1 MMPIMGWIVS
11 LNNSKKLIMKLKLY
25 FKSVIIA
32 VMTVLFVF
40 TSCKDVN
47 SEKAEDSAKLSVAY
61 EKYEL
66 DNGLDV
72 ILHQDKSDPIVS
84 LAIQYGVGSNREK
97 TGRTGFAHLF
107 EHMLFQES
115 ENVPQDQF
123 FKKIQDAGGTLNGG
137 TWKDGT
143 IYYEIVPNNALE
155 TVLWL
160 ESDRMGF
167 LINTVTESAFYNQQE
182 VVQNEKR
189 QRVDN
194 NPYGHTGWVLDKN
207 LYPEG
212 HPYNW
217 QVIGELVDLQNA
229 TVDDVKEFY
238 DKFYGPNN
246 ATLVL
251 AGDFEKEDAKRLVEK
266 YFGEIKR
273 RQEVTPLEPQPVT
286 LSETKR
292 LYHEDNF
299 ATAPQLNMVWPTLE
313 QYTPDAYA
321 LDFLAE
327 ILSSGKK
334 APLYRVLVKDKDLTS
349 RTIAYGN
356 AQELAGEFQIS
367 ITANNGKSLKDVEAG
382 IFEAF
387 QLFEKEGVTDRDVE
401 RIKAGLETQFY
412 NGISSVLGKSF
423 QLAQYNV
430 FAGDPG
436 FIEQDI
442 ENIKKVT
449 KEDVM
454 RVYDTYIK
462 GKPFIMTSFV
472 PKGQLDLIAENSEKA
487 PVVEEEIKENVD
499 KKVEDAETEVVK
511 TPSNFDRSVEP
522 DQGEAPALNIPESW
536 TAELANGMKVYGIEQ
551 NEIPTV
557 NFSLVMQGGHLLDD
571 KNKNGVANLMT
582 DIMMEGTANKT
593 PQELEE
599 EIELLGASI
608 NMYTTDES
616 IVIRGN
622 TLVRNFDKTMKLV
635 EEILLEPRWDE
646 EEFALIKTKTIN
658 EIKRSAANPNAVAGR
673 VFNKLLYGEDHI
685 FSLPASGTEASVES
699 ITIDDLKS
707 FYNKNYSPSISSFQV
722 VGKITKD
729 QALANLSGLEEK
741 WAAKEVTIPEYP
753 IANNRDKASLYFV
766 DIPDAKQSVINIGYI
781 GIPRTDKDFYPAE
794 VMNYKLGGSFSGNV
808 NLILRE
814 EKGYTYGARTGFSG
828 SKLPGK
834 FTASSSVRTN
844 TTGESVEIFKDQI
857 AAYKNGISEEDLEFT
872 KNALIKSNARRFE
885 TQFNLLGMLQEMS
898 EYNLPANYIESEEK
912 VIKEMTLEQ
921 HQALANKYLDESK
934 MAYLVVGDAASQ
946 FAQFKDMGFDE
957 VKLLD
962 KDGVEV
968 KLSDVKL

>member
-1 MMPIMGWIVS
+1 MLLLAFSSCQDTGT
-11 LNNSKKLIMKLKLY
+11 SK
-25 FKSVIIA
+25 SQ
-32 VMTVLFVF
+32 
-40 TSCKDVN
+40 
-47 SEKAEDSAKLSVAY
+47 DSGSLSVAF

-66 DNGLDV
+66 ENGLDV

-84 LAIQYGVGSNREK
+84 VAIQYAVGSNREK

-123 FKKIQDAGGTLNGG
+123 FKTIQDAGGTLNGG

-155 TVLWL
+155 TILWM

-167 LINTVTESAFYNQQE
+167 LINTVTEAAFYNQQE

-194 NPYGHTGWVLDKN
+194 NPYGHTGWVIDKN
-207 LYPEG
+207 IYPDG

-217 QVIGELVDLQNA
+217 QVIGELEDLQNA
-229 TVDDVKEFY
+229 TVADVKEFY

-251 AGDFEKEDAKRLVEK
+251 AGDFETTEAKALIEK

-273 RQEVTPLEPQPVT
+273 RQEVLPMEPQRTV

-299 ATAPQLNMVWPTLE
+299 ATTPQLNMVWPTVE
-313 QYTPDAYA
+313 QYTTDAYA
-321 LDFLAE
+321 LDVLGE
-327 ILSSGKK
+327 ILSQGKK
-334 APLYRVLVKDKDLTS
+334 AALYKVLVKERDLTS
-349 RTIAYGN
+349 RTSAYGN
-356 AQELAGEFQIS
+356 AQELAGEFYIT
-367 ITANNGKSLKDVEAG
+367 ITANNGKSLKDVEQG
-382 IFEAF
+382 VYDAF
-387 QLFEKEGVTDRDVE
+387 ALFEKEGVTDRDVE

-430 FAGDPG
+430 FTGDPA
-436 FIEQDI
+436 FIEKDI
-442 ENIKKVT
+442 QNIKDVT
-449 KEDVM
+449 KEDIM
-454 RVYDTYIK
+454 RVYNTYIK
-462 GKPFIMTSFV
+462 DKPFVMTSFV
-472 PKGQLDLIAENSEKA
+472 PKGQLELIADNSIVA
-487 PVVEEEIKENVD
+487 PVVEEKIMENV
-499 KKVEDAETEVVK
+499 KKIVNDAAAEVAK
-511 TPSNFDRSVEP
+511 TPSAFDRSIKP
-522 DQGEAPALNIPESW
+522 DQGVAPKLNIPTSW
-536 TAELANGMKVYGIEQ
+536 KSNLANGMKVSGIEQ

-557 NFSLVMQGGHLLDD
+557 NFSLVIDGGHLLDD
-571 KNKNGVANLMT
+571 PNKNGVANLMT
-582 DIMMEGTANKT
+582 DIMMEGTATKT

-608 NMYTTDES
+608 NMFTGNES
-616 IVIRGN
+616 ITIRGN

-646 EEFALIKTKTIN
+646 EEFSRIKTKTIN
-658 EIKRSAANPNAVAGR
+658 QIKRSEANPNAVASR
-673 VFNKLLYGEDHI
+673 IYNKILYGEDHI
-685 FSLPASGTEASVES
+685 FSYPRSGTEESVAAITMDDVKAYYASN
-699 ITIDDLKS
+699 
-707 FYNKNYSPSISSFQV
+707 FSPSVSSFMV
-722 VGKITKD
+722 VGKIDKNTVM
-729 QALANLSGLEEK
+729 QELQGLEK
-741 WAAKEVTIPEYP
+741 NWAAKDVAIPTFP
-753 IANNRDKASLYFV
+753 IENNRNKASLYFV
-766 DIPDAKQSVINIGYI
+766 DIPGAKQSVINIGYI
-781 GIPRTDKDFYPAE
+781 SMPRTDTDFFPAE

-814 EKGYTYGARTGFSG
+814 EKGYTYGARTQFSG
-828 SKLPGK
+828 SKVPGK

-844 TTGESVEIFKDQI
+844 TTGESVEIFRDQI
-857 AAYKNGISEEDLEFT
+857 KAYKDGISEDDLNFT

-898 EYNLPANYIESEEK
+898 EYDLPENYIAEEEA
-912 VIKEMTLEQ
+912 VIGTMTLEM
-921 HQALANKYLDESK
+921 HRALANKYLDESK
-934 MAYLVVGDAASQ
+934 MAYLVVGDAATQ
-946 FAQFKDMGFDE
+946 FAQFRDMGFDE

-962 KDGVEV
+962 KKGDEV
-968 KLSDVKL
+968 KLKDVKM

>member
-1 MMPIMGWIVS
+1 MTSKNS
-11 LNNSKKLIMKLKLY
+11 LKMLA
-25 FKSVIIA
+25 IA
-32 VMTVLFVF
+32 LFAGLFVF
-40 TSCKDVN
+40 TSCKNKDGDKT
-47 SEKAEDSAKLSVAY
+47 EETAKLSIEF

-66 DNGLDV
+66 ANGLDV
-72 ILHQDKSDPIVS
+72 VLHQDKSDPIVS

-115 ENVPQDQF
+115 ENVGQDQF

-143 IYYEIVPNNALE
+143 IYYEIVPKNAME
-155 TVLWL
+155 MIMWL
-160 ESDRMGF
+160 ESDRMGY

-194 NPYGHTGWVLDKN
+194 NPYGHTNWVLDKN

-229 TVDDVKEFY
+229 TVEDVREFY
-238 DKFYGPNN
+238 DRFYGPNN

-251 AGDFEKEDAKRLVEK
+251 AGDFEIDEAKAMIEK

-273 RQEVTPLEPQPVT
+273 RQEVEPLQPQNIT
-286 LSETKR
+286 LAETKR

-299 ATAPQLNMVWPTLE
+299 ATAPQLNMVWPTVE

-327 ILSSGKK
+327 IISSGKK
-334 APLYRVLVKDKDLTS
+334 APLYKVLVKEKDLTS
-349 RTIAYGN
+349 QTSAYN
-356 AQELAGEFQIS
+356 NSQQLAGEFHIR
-367 ITANNGKSLKDVEAG
+367 ITANNDKNLKDVEAG

-387 QLFEKEGVTDRDVE
+387 TMFEKDGVTDRDIE

-436 FIEQDI
+436 FIEEDI

-454 RVYDTYIK
+454 RVYNTYIK
-462 GKPFIMTSFV
+462 EKPFVMTSFV
-472 PKGQLDLIAENSEKA
+472 PKGKMELIADNSTKA
-487 PVVEEEIKENVD
+487 PVVEEEIKENVA
-499 KKVEDAETEVVK
+499 KTVEEKQEEIVK
-511 TPSNFDRSVEP
+511 TPSNFDRTVEP
-522 DQGEAPALNIPESW
+522 TQGEAPALSIPESW
-536 TAELANGMKVYGIEQ
+536 TASLTNGIKVYGIEQ
-551 NEIPTV
+551 NEVPTV
-557 NFSLVMQGGHLLDD
+557 NFSLVIEGGHLLDD

-582 DIMMEGTANKT
+582 DIMMEGTVNKT
-593 PQELEE
+593 PLELEE

-608 NMYTTDES
+608 NMYTTNES
-616 IVIRGN
+616 IIIRGN
-622 TLVRNFDKTMKLV
+622 TLTRNFEKTMKLI

-646 EEFALIKTKTIN
+646 EEFALIKTRTIN
-658 EIKRSAANPNAVAGR
+658 QIKRAQANPNVVASN
-673 VFNKLLYGEDHI
+673 VYNKLLYGEDHI
-685 FSLPASGTEASVES
+685 FSYPTSGTEASVEA
-699 ITIDDLKS
+699 ITINDLKD
-707 FYNKNYSPSISSFQV
+707 FYTKNFSPSISTFHV
-722 VGKITKD
+722 VGKINKEN
-729 QALANLSGLEEK
+729 ALKNLKGLEAK

-753 IANNRDKASLYFV
+753 VANNRDKASLYFV
-766 DIPDAKQSVINIGYI
+766 DIPNAKQSVINIGYI
-781 GIPRTDKDFYPAE
+781 ALPRTDKDFYPAE

-814 EKGYTYGARTGFSG
+814 EKGYTYGARTNFSG
-828 SKLPGK
+828 TKIPGT

-844 TTGESVEIFKDQI
+844 TTGESVQIFKDQI
-857 AAYKNGISEEDLEFT
+857 ANYKNGISEEDLAFT
-872 KNALIKSNARRFE
+872 KNALVKSNARRFE

-898 EYNLPANYIESEEK
+898 SYDLPANYIEGEEQI
-912 VIKEMTLEQ
+912 IKGMTLEQ
-921 HQALANKYLDESK
+921 HKALANKYLDESK
-934 MAYLVVGDAASQ
+934 MAYLVVGDAATQ
-946 FAQFKDMGFDE
+946 FAQFKKMGFDE

-962 KDGVEV
+962 KEGEEV
-968 KLSDVKL
+968 KLKDVKM

>member
-1 MMPIMGWIVS
+1 MIVYLILHKINQKMMTLKKIKIS
-11 LNNSKKLIMKLKLY
+11 L
-25 FKSVIIA
+25 IA
-32 VMTVLFVF
+32 VSTSLLVF
-40 TSCKDVN
+40 ISCKDVGY
-47 SEKAEDSAKLSVAY
+47 SEPQDSAKLSVEF

-66 DNGLDV
+66 ENGLDV

-84 LAIQYGVGSNREK
+84 VAIQYGVGSNREK

-123 FKKIQDAGGTLNGG
+123 FKKVQDAGGTLNGG

-155 TVLWL
+155 TVLWM

-194 NPYGHTGWVLDKN
+194 NPYGHTSWVLDKN

-217 QVIGELVDLQNA
+217 QVIGELVDLQQA
-229 TVDDVKEFY
+229 TVEDVKEFY

-251 AGDFEKEDAKRLVEK
+251 AGDFETESAKAMVEK

-273 RQEVTPLEPQPVT
+273 RQEVTPLQPKPVT

-299 ATAPQLNMVWPTLE
+299 ATAPQLNMVWPTIE
-313 QYTPDAYA
+313 QYTEDAYA
-321 LDFLAE
+321 LDFLGE

-334 APLYRVLVKDKDLTS
+334 APLYKVLVKEKDLTS
-349 RTIAYGN
+349 RTTAYGN

-367 ITANNGKSLKDVEAG
+367 ITANSDKDLKDVETG

-387 QLFEKEGVTDRDVE
+387 AMFEKEGVTDRDVE

-430 FAGDPG
+430 FAGNPG

-442 ENIKKVT
+442 ENIKRVT

-454 RVYDTYIK
+454 RVYNTYIK
-462 GKPFIMTSFV
+462 GKPFVMTSFV
-472 PKGQLDLIAENSEKA
+472 PKGQLDLIAENSTKA
-487 PVVEEEIKENVD
+487 PVVEEEVKENVE
-499 KKVEDAETEVVK
+499 KKVEDAESEVVK
-511 TPSNFDRSVEP
+511 TPSKFDRSIEP
-522 DQGEAPALNIPESW
+522 GQGITPALKIPSSW
-536 TAELANGMKVYGIEQ
+536 TAELSNGIKVYGIEQ

-557 NFSLVMQGGHLLDD
+557 NFSLVMEGGHLLDD

-608 NMYTTDES
+608 NMYTTNES

-646 EEFALIKTKTIN
+646 EEFALIKTRTIN
-658 EIKRSAANPNAVAGR
+658 QIKRSAADPTAVADR
-673 VFNKLLYGEDHI
+673 VYNKLLYGEDHI
-685 FSLPASGTEASVES
+685 FSLPTSGTEASVEA
-699 ITIDDLKS
+699 ITIEDLKE
-707 FYNKNYSPSISSFQV
+707 YYTKNYSPSVSSFQI
-722 VGKITKD
+722 VGKINKMD
-729 QALANLSGLEEK
+729 ALKNLSGLETN
-741 WAAKEVTIPEYP
+741 WAAKDVTIPKYP
-753 IANNRDKASLYFV
+753 VANNRDKASLYFV

-781 GIPRTDKDFYPAE
+781 AIPRTDKEFYPVE

-814 EKGYTYGARTGFSG
+814 EKGYTYGARTRFSG
-828 SKLPGK
+828 SKIPGK

-844 TTGESVEIFKDQI
+844 TTGESVQIFKEQI
-857 AAYKNGISEEDLEFT
+857 SVYKEGISEEDLEFT

-898 EYNLPANYIESEEK
+898 EYNLPANYIESEEQ
-912 VIKEMTLEQ
+912 VIREMTLEQ
-921 HQALANKYLDESK
+921 HRILANKYLDESK
-934 MAYLVVGDAASQ
+934 MAYLIVGDAASQ
-946 FAQFKDMGFDE
+946 FAQFRDMGFDE
-957 VKLLD
+957 VLLLD
-962 KDGVEV
+962 KDGEEV
-968 KLSDVKL
+968 SLTNVKM

>member
-1 MMPIMGWIVS
+1 MY
-11 LNNSKKLIMKLKLY
+11 SKHFQKFLFFLLGGL
-25 FKSVIIA
+25 
-32 VMTVLFVF
+32 LFVA
-40 TSCKDVN
+40 CKKGDTAP
-47 SEKAEDSAKLSVAY
+47 EETAKLSIDF

-66 DNGLDV
+66 ANGLDIV
-72 ILHQDKSDPIVS
+72 LHQDKSDPIVS

-115 ENVPQDQF
+115 ENVGQDQF

-143 IYYEIVPNNALE
+143 IYYEVVPKNALE
-155 TVLWL
+155 MIMWL
-160 ESDRMGF
+160 ESDRMGY

-194 NPYGHTGWVLDKN
+194 NPYGHTNWVLDKN
-207 LYPEG
+207 IYPEG

-229 TVDDVKEFY
+229 TVEDVKEFY
-238 DKFYGPNN
+238 DRFYGPNN

-251 AGDFEKEDAKRLVEK
+251 AGDFETEEAKAMIEK

-273 RQEVTPLEPQPVT
+273 RQEVAPLEPQPVT
-286 LSETKR
+286 IAETKR
-292 LYHEDNF
+292 FYHEDNF
-299 ATAPQLNMVWPTLE
+299 AQAPQLNMVWPTVE
-313 QYTPDAYA
+313 QYTDDAYA

-334 APLYRVLVKDKDLTS
+334 APMYKVLVKEKELTS
-349 RTIAYGN
+349 RTSAYN
-356 AQELAGEFQIS
+356 NSQQIAGEFHIR
-367 ITANNGKSLKDVEAG
+367 ITANDGVDLDNVEAA
-382 IFEAF
+382 IFESFA
-387 QLFEKEGVTDRDVE
+387 LFEKEGVTDRDVE

-423 QLAQYNV
+423 QLCQYNV

-449 KEDVM
+449 KEDVL
-454 RVYDTYIK
+454 RVYNTYIK
-462 GKPFIMTSFV
+462 DKPFVMTSFV
-472 PKGQLDLIAENSEKA
+472 PKGQMTLIAENSEKA
-487 PVVEEEIKENVD
+487 PVVEEEIKENVEKLIED
-499 KKVEDAETEVVK
+499 KQEEIAK

-522 DQGEAPALNIPESW
+522 AQGPAPALNIPTSW
-536 TAELANGMKVYGIEQ
+536 NAELTNGMKVYGIEQ

-557 NFSLVMQGGHLLDD
+557 NFSLVIDGGHLLDD

-582 DIMMEGTANKT
+582 DIMMEGTATKT
-593 PQELEE
+593 PEQLEE
-599 EIELLGASI
+599 EIEMLGASI
-608 NMYTTDES
+608 NMYTTNES
-616 IVIRGN
+616 IVVQGN
-622 TLVRNFDKTMKLV
+622 TLTRNFDKTMDLV
-635 EEILLEPRWDE
+635 KEILLEPRWDE
-646 EEFALIKTKTIN
+646 EEFARIKTATIN
-658 EIKRSAANPNAVAGR
+658 QIKRSAADPNTVASN
-673 VFNKLLYGEDHI
+673 VYNKLLYGEDHI
-685 FSLPASGTEASVES
+685 FSYPTIGTEESVTA
-699 ITIDDLKS
+699 ITIDDLKA
-707 FYNKNYSPSISSFQV
+707 FYNNFFSPSISKFHI
-722 VGKITKD
+722 VGKINKEN
-729 QALANLSGLEEK
+729 ALANLKGIEDG

-766 DIPDAKQSVINIGYI
+766 DIPNAKQSVINIGYV
-781 GIPRTDKDFYPAE
+781 GLSRNDKDFYPAE

-828 SKLPGK
+828 GKVPGT

-844 TTGESVEIFKDQI
+844 TTGESVAIFKEEI
-857 AAYKNGISEEDLEFT
+857 AKYKEGISEEDLNFT

-885 TQFNLLGMLQEMS
+885 TQFSLLGMLQERS
-898 EYNLPANYIESEEK
+898 NYNLPANYIADEEA
-912 VIKEMTLEQ
+912 VIKNMTLEQ
-921 HQALANKYLDESK
+921 HKALANKYLDESK
-934 MAYLVVGDAASQ
+934 MAYLVVGDATTQ
-946 FAQFKDMGFDE
+946 YPQFKKMGFDE
-957 VKLLD
+957 VMLVD
-962 KDGVEV
+962 KNGEEI
-968 KLSDVKL
+968 KMEDVKQ

>member
-1 MMPIMGWIVS
+1 MIFLKPFKILKIS
-11 LNNSKKLIMKLKLY
+11 LLT
-25 FKSVIIA
+25 VCIA
-32 VMTVLFVF
+32 F
-40 TSCKDVN
+40 TSCKKIDSKN
-47 SEKAEDSAKLSVAY
+47 SDDTGSLSVAF

-115 ENVPQDQF
+115 ENIPQDQF
-123 FKKIQDAGGTLNGG
+123 FKRIQDAGGTLNGG

-155 TVLWL
+155 TVLWM

-194 NPYGHTGWVLDKN
+194 NPYGHTGWVIDKN

-217 QVIGELVDLQNA
+217 QVIGELEDLQNA
-229 TVDDVKEFY
+229 TVADVKEFY

-251 AGDFEKEDAKRLVEK
+251 AGDFETEEAKTLIEK

-273 RQEVTPLEPQPVT
+273 RQEVIPMKPQPT
-286 LSETKR
+286 ILAESKR

-299 ATAPQLNMVWPTLE
+299 ATAPQLNMVWPTVE
-313 QYTPDAYA
+313 QYTDDAYA
-321 LDFLAE
+321 LDFLGE
-327 ILSSGKK
+327 ILSQGKK
-334 APLYRVLVKDKDLTS
+334 APLYKVLVKERDLTS
-349 RTIAYGN
+349 RTTAYGN
-356 AQELAGEFQIS
+356 AQELAGEFYIT
-367 ITANNGKSLKDVEAG
+367 ITANNGKSLKDVETG
-382 IFEAF
+382 IYDAF
-387 QLFEKEGVTDRDVE
+387 AMFEKEGATDRDIE

-430 FAGDPG
+430 FAGNPG
-436 FIEQDI
+436 FIQEDI
-442 ENIKKVT
+442 ENIKRVT

-454 RVYDTYIK
+454 RVYNTYIK
-462 GKPFIMTSFV
+462 EKPFVMTSFV
-472 PKGQLDLIAENSEKA
+472 PKGQIELIADNSSLA
-487 PVVEEEIKENVD
+487 PVVEEEIKENVE
-499 KKVEDAETEVVK
+499 KKVEDANSEVAK

-522 DQGEAPALNIPESW
+522 TQGATPKLNIPISW
-536 TAELANGMKVYGIEQ
+536 KSSLSNGMKVYGIEQ

-557 NFSLVMQGGHLLDD
+557 NFSLVMEGGHLLD
-571 KNKNGVANLMT
+571 NPSKNGVANLIT
-582 DIMMEGTANKT
+582 DIMMEGTATKT

-608 NMYTTDES
+608 NMYTSKES
-616 IVIRGN
+616 ITIRGN

-635 EEILLEPRWDE
+635 EEILLQPRWDE

-658 EIKRSAANPNAVAGR
+658 QIKRSEANPNAVAGR
-673 VFNKLLYGEDHI
+673 VYSKILYGEDHI
-685 FSLPASGTEASVES
+685 FSLPTSGTEASVS
-699 ITIDDLKS
+699 AITMDDIKAYYS
-707 FYNKNYSPSISSFQV
+707 ANFSPSISSFQI
-722 VGKITKD
+722 VGDID
-729 QALANLSGLEEK
+729 QSTAMKTLKGLEIN
-741 WAAKEVTIPEYP
+741 WAAKDVAIPEFP
-753 IANNRDKASLYFV
+753 IVNNRDKTSLYFV

-781 GIPRTDKDFYPAE
+781 AMPRTDADYFSAE

-828 SKLPGK
+828 GKVPGT

-844 TTGESVEIFKDQI
+844 TTGESVQIFKDQI
-857 AAYKNGISEEDLEFT
+857 TAYKDGISEEDLTFT

-898 EYNLPANYIESEEK
+898 EYNLPANYIEKEEQ
-912 VIKEMTLEQ
+912 VINDMTLEM
-921 HQALANKYLDESK
+921 HKTLANTHLDESK

-962 KDGVEV
+962 KKGEET
-968 KLSDVKL
+968 KLEDVKM